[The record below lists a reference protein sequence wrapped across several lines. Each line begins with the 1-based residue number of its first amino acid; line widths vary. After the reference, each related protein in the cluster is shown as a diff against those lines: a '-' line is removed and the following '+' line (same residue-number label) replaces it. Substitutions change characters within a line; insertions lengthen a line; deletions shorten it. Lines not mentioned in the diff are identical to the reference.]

1 MAQNTTPAQATNPLK
16 RKNPPPPQER
26 SSAAVKRTTTT
37 TTEIYAHAPP
47 SELHSETMAFLQEP
61 GFDGDSVEQ
70 NSQDEEDKEVS
81 EDGQVEE
88 NEEGREET
96 ETDSDKSRSGDKEGH
111 QPHAVAEPMGPYRRQ
126 AKFPSFNKAMEL
138 KAEAWARVARYL
150 KEDDDK
156 ERGRGKE
163 ARFGLV
169 NVRNCKEKWNALSA
183 EYASIAAR
191 SLRDSG
197 TNPIVDAR
205 YIELEE
211 AYLYEQSCLNTKTA
225 KKSKRYHAQTQAVL
239 NKTNGDRLLVASR
252 TGPVQGWTVEGQ
264 EIASDLPMEEDPP
277 LRFSTGSLSGTES
290 DTN

>member
-1 MAQNTTPAQATNPLK
+1 MATVLSKTAKMRKTRKSLRMVKLRRTRRVARRQRRIPTKAVLATKRGTSLMLLQNLWDLIGDKPSSRASTRRWSLCSLK
-16 RKNPPPPQER
+16 ALN
-26 SSAAVKRTTTT
+26 AVKPFGAQYG
-37 TTEIYAHAPP
+37 E
-47 SELHSETMAFLQEP
+47 
-61 GFDGDSVEQ
+61 
-70 NSQDEEDKEVS
+70 
-81 EDGQVEE
+81 
-88 NEEGREET
+88 
-96 ETDSDKSRSGDKEGH
+96 
-111 QPHAVAEPMGPYRRQ
+111 
-126 AKFPSFNKAMEL
+126 